1 MAHTAAPYAFPNPLP
16 PPLQLSD
23 GGFTAD
29 TLLHRLPAILTE
41 TCRASHAPPALAL
54 AVAERL
60 CAPLAAGALLPPP
73 PVDAEGLWAAATPAA
88 PNSSPASFWWQ
99 ENVAYRHL
107 LALWEEHGLWPGQD
121 PFANQKGEALASAA
135 EAFLADIGS
144 GASSGA
150 APPLGAALLRSLW
163 GNRADLS
170 LSAGRVDAACAGS
183 APAAMHDSLL
193 LANDAPA
200 ALAHLEAAAAAAA
213 AAALP
218 LRIAIVLDNCGLE
231 LLQDLRL
238 VDALLAAWPCAR
250 LTLHAKRWPTFVSD
264 ALEGNVLAHIAWL
277 GSCAG
282 CAEAGALGARLQAAL
297 ASGRLVLTSH
307 AFWNCARPLWGMPQ
321 DLTAQF
327 LDCALCVFKG
337 DANYRRLLGDLHWP
351 HAMDFG
357 QLVGAYAPCPVLA
370 LRTCKCGLGVGI
382 AAGEEARARQQDPST
397 WLTSGK
403 YGLVQFAA
411 LGREGVSGAGGVREA
426 RRE

>member
-1 MAHTAAPYAFPNPLP
+1 MANAHSAAPYAFPTPLP
-16 PPLQLSD
+16 PPLQRSD
-23 GGFTAD
+23 GGFTED
-29 TLLHRLPAILTE
+29 TLLRRLPAILTE

-107 LALWEEHGLWPGQD
+107 LALWEEHGLWPAQD
-121 PFANQKGEALASAA
+121 PFANQKRESLASAA
-135 EAFLADIGS
+135 AAFVAGM
-144 GASSGA
+144 GASSAGGA

-183 APAAMHDSLL
+183 APAAAAGDSLL

-213 AAALP
+213 AAAQP
-218 LRIAIVLDNCGLE
+218 LRLSIVLDNCGLE

-264 ALEGNVLAHIAWL
+264 ALECDVRQHIEWLTAHV
-277 GSCAG
+277 G
-282 CAEAGALGARLQAAL
+282 CAEAGALGTRLQAAL
-297 ASGRLVLTSH
+297 ASGRLALTSH

-321 DLTAQF
+321 DLTAQ
-327 LDCALCVFKG
+327 LKGCALCIFKG

-351 HAMDFG
+351 HAMGFG

-382 AAGEEARARQQDPST
+382 AAGEEARAQQHNPSD

-403 YGLVQFAA
+403 YGLVQFALP
-411 LGREGVSGAGGVREA
+411 LGREGV
-426 RRE
+426 